1 MALEQINPQALRAFT
16 GKVSGSVT
24 GGLNCALTLVGDQL
38 GLYKALAK
46 TGPCTSQ
53 TLADATNLSERWVRE
68 WLYQQSCIEQID
80 YDEAADS
87 FSLAPEAEA
96 VLATPEHPAY
106 LGGMFQSVVAMFE
119 TVGDLPDS
127 FRTGVGQS
135 YDDKG
140 ESCACGIERMSRK
153 FQESHLVPDLLPK
166 LDGVIEKLTAGAHV
180 ADVGCGAATS
190 TVAMA
195 AAFPNSEFT
204 GYDISLHALN
214 RARQNVD
221 AVGAKNI
228 HLHNPIDH
236 PLPEDGSLDLIT
248 TFAVIHDSTHPE
260 ALIDAI
266 KRSLKPDGVWLCADV
281 QGKPTFGEN
290 KRENPIATLAYSFS
304 VLVCMSAGLSV
315 AGGAGLGTLGFH
327 EQKAQEMSAAAGFTR
342 FRTIPFEGD
351 VFNAFY
357 EIRP

>member
-1 MALEQINPQALRAFT
+1 MALDQVNPDLLRAFT

-38 GLYKALAK
+38 GLYQALAK

-53 TLADATNLSERWVRE
+53 MLADASNLSERWVRE

-87 FSLAPEAEA
+87 FSLSPEAEA
-96 VLATPEHPAY
+96 VLATPDHPAY

-119 TVGDLPDS
+119 TLGDLPDS
-127 FRTGVGQS
+127 FRSGVGQS

-153 FQESHLVPDLLPK
+153 FQESYLVPALLPK
-166 LDGVIEKLTAGAHV
+166 LDGMIEKLTAGALV

-195 AAFPNSEFT
+195 EAFPKSEFT

-214 RARQNVD
+214 RARHNVD
-221 AVGAKNI
+221 ATGAKNI
-228 HLHNPIDH
+228 RLHNPIDH

-248 TFAVIHDSTHPE
+248 TFDVIHDSTHPE

-266 KRSLKPDGVWLCADV
+266 KRSLKPDGIWLCADV
-281 QGKPTFGEN
+281 QGKPTFAEN
-290 KRENPIATLAYSFS
+290 KRDNPIATLAYSFS

-327 EQKAQEMSAAAGFTR
+327 EQKAKEMSASAGFTR

-357 EIRP
+357 EIRL